1 VNFSVSTDRQADV
14 AVVSPQGE
22 IDLLTAQQLES
33 EIFAALGSDAGALV
47 VDLSG
52 VTFMD
57 SSGISALLRGR
68 RGADAYGK
76 PYRIRG
82 AVGTVQQVLD
92 LTGVSAHLS
101 GNVS

>member
-1 VNFSVSTDRQADV
+1 MNFSVSIDFRADA
-14 AVVSPQGE
+14 AVVNAEGE
-22 IDLLTAQQLES
+22 IDLLTAPRLES
-33 EIFAALGSDAGALV
+33 EIFDAIGAQTSAVV

-68 RGADAYGK
+68 RQADAHGK
-76 PYRIRG
+76 TYRVTG

-92 LTGVSAHLS
+92 LTGVWAHLS